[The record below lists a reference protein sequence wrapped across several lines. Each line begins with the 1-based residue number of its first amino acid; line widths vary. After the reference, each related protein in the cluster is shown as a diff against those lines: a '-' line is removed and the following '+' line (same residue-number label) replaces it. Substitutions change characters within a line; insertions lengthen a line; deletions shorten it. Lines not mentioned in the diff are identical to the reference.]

1 MLAHEAR
8 GTGPAVLLI
17 HAFPFD
23 RTMWNAQLTLLE
35 SRFRVIAVDLP
46 GFGQTAPEGPWTM
59 DDAADACVS
68 VLDSLGV
75 PMAAAVGLSMG
86 GYVAQAIAARHAG
99 RLWALGLCDTRAAGD
114 SEEQKRGRDAA
125 LELVRTQGKDPFVAV
140 MPDKLLSPSAPAALR
155 AEVLALAK
163 KQPEEAIVHA
173 LAALRDRPDRRALLP
188 SLRLPALCI
197 CGSAD
202 TTSPPAEM
210 REMAAAIPGAT
221 YVELEGVGHLSN
233 LEAPA
238 AFDGAIGQFLD
249 AHA

>member
-1 MLAHEAR
+1 MLAHDAR
-8 GTGPAVLLI
+8 GAGPAVLLI
-17 HAFPFD
+17 HAFPLD
-23 RTMWNAQLTLLE
+23 RTLWNAQVEALE
-35 SRFRVIAVDLP
+35 SRYRVITVDLP
-46 GFGQTAPEGPWTM
+46 GFGQATPRGPWTM
-59 DDAADACVS
+59 DDAADACTH

-86 GYVAQAIAARHAG
+86 GYVALALAARHAS

-114 SEEQKRGRDAA
+114 SDEQKRGRIAA
-125 LELVRTQGKDPFVAV
+125 IDIVRTQGPDGFVAG
-140 MPDKLLSPSAPAALR
+140 MPDKLLSPSAPASLR
-155 AEVLALAK
+155 AQVLAMANR
-163 KQPEEAIVHA
+163 QPADGILHAI
-173 LAALRDRPDRRALLP
+173 AALRDRPDRRALLP

-210 REMAAAIPGAT
+210 REMAAAIPGAR
-221 YVELEGVGHLSN
+221 YVEISGVGHLSN

-238 AFDGAIGQFLD
+238 AFGDAIGPFLE